1 MITKGVDTNFRW
13 VGLVE
18 VLWKSISGII
28 DCQLSSSIQFH
39 NSLCGFC
46 AGRGTRT
53 AILGAKLFQQLIYMR
68 DTVLRAIFLNLRK
81 SYDALDRY
89 RCLDIL
95 VGYEV
100 EPRTLC
106 ILQIKWVCLQVVAKS
121 GGGYRN
127 VLQSHCKVTQGVP
140 LSPMIFNVVVNS
152 FIRHWV
158 TVVGGAKEDAGQEV
172 LGTSIQALSALF
184 YAGYG
189 PIAPPESARLRGGV

>member
-1 MITKGVDTNFRW
+1 MWI
-13 VGLVE
+13 L
-18 VLWKSISGII
+18 
-28 DCQLSSSIQFH
+28 
-39 NSLCGFC
+39 
-46 AGRGTRT
+46 RGERHEDRHPWGKTVST
-53 AILGAKLFQQLIYMR
+53 AYLYEGYGPSCHI
-68 DTVLRAIFLNLRK
+68 LNLRK

-172 LGTSIQALSALF
+172 LGTSTQALSALF

-189 PIAPPESARLRGGV
+189 PIAPPESARLQGVFDALTASSTGCAS